1 MLPFLAIVRLT
12 CRSAIRSNVFRTL
25 LFLLALSVILI
36 PNTIKGDGT
45 ASGFIQLILEYSL
58 GFSGAILAISVAWVC
73 CSEIASD
80 VESGQIHLILV
91 KPVPRPVVLLGKFT
105 GVLVI
110 HTALLVLASAV
121 VYGFVMYQF
130 MRQDFPAEERQRVEN
145 EVLTGRRLIPPD
157 KPDFAALAEKE
168 LKHRLETA
176 RMDERAAIEQK
187 IAGNNRRAVLDAIER
202 ELRFRNGEVEPGGV
216 IFWTYSGISEKT
228 PDPLFL
234 RYKLYAG
241 TDGSKNQETTYGAW
255 LLRFVT
261 RTDRGTDDKPDF
273 TENIV
278 SLPPEEIMTKT
289 RDEFGIQDTILRMG
303 GAPDEIRRNV
313 PPQLMKDLTDRLVK
327 NGTFM
332 IGFRNYDRSGKKII
346 LQEADGP
353 YLMVR
358 ETGFLNNYIRAVFV
372 LFLGI
377 LAVALVSSALAAYFT
392 LPTSIFLAA
401 SYGLLCIF
409 SVYLLGTIAE
419 MDASSLS
426 AGDKVARM
434 LSEGV
439 FFLLIPVRDFFLT
452 SELATGQ
459 LIDFARIGRLIF
471 YDILLRGV
479 PLFLAGMLLYSI
491 REVSLAMKR

>member
-1 MLPFLAIVRLT
+1 MLPFFAIVRLT
-12 CRSAIRSNVFRTL
+12 CRSAIRSHVFRTL
-25 LFLLALSVILI
+25 LFLLILSVILI

-45 ASGFIQLILEYSL
+45 AAGFIQLILEYSL

-91 KPVPRPVVLLGKFT
+91 KPIPRPVVLLGKFT

-110 HTALLVLASAV
+110 HAVLLLFASAV

-145 EVLTGRRLIPPD
+145 EVLTGRRLITPD
-157 KPDFAALAEKE
+157 KPDYAALAEKE
-168 LKHRLETA
+168 LNHRLETA

-187 IAGNNRRAVLDAIER
+187 IAGNNRHVVLSAIER
-202 ELRFRNGEVEPGGV
+202 ELRFRNGEVDPGET

-241 TDGSKNQETTYGAW
+241 TDTSKNQETTYGAW

-261 RTDRGTDDKPDF
+261 RTGGTDAEPEYTDY
-273 TENIV
+273 IV
-278 SLPPEEIMTKT
+278 PFPPEEIIAKT
-289 RDEFGIQDTILRMG
+289 RDEFGIQDTVLRMG
-303 GAPDEIRRNV
+303 GAPDELRKNI
-313 PPQLMKDLTDRLVK
+313 PPDIMKNLTSQLVR
-327 NGTFM
+327 NGTFK
-332 IGFRNYDRSGKKII
+332 IGFRNFDRGGRKII
-346 LQEADGP
+346 FQEADGP
-353 YLMVR
+353 FLMVR
-358 ETGFLNNYIRAVFV
+358 ETGFLNNYLRAVFV

-392 LPTSIFLAA
+392 LPTSIFLAV

-409 SVYLLGTIAE
+409 AVYLLGTISE
-419 MDASSLS
+419 LDDSSLT
-426 AGDKVARM
+426 AGDRLARV

-479 PLFLAGMLLYSI
+479 PLFLAGMLLYSK

>member
-1 MLPFLAIVRLT
+1 MLPFFAIVRLT

-25 LFLLALSVILI
+25 LFLLVLCVILI

-45 ASGFIQLILEYSL
+45 AAGFIQLILEYSL

-110 HTALLVLASAV
+110 HAILLVLASAV

-130 MRQDFPAEERQRVEN
+130 MRQDFPAEERQRVES

-157 KPDFAALAEKE
+157 KPDFAELAEKG
-168 LKHRLETA
+168 LKRRLETA
-176 RMDERAAIEQK
+176 RMDERAAIEEK
-187 IAGNNRRAVLDAIER
+187 LAGDRKREVLAGLER
-202 ELRFRNGEVEPGGV
+202 ELRLRNGEADPGGT
-216 IFWTYSGISEKT
+216 IFWTFSGISEKT
-228 PDPLFL
+228 SDPLFL

-255 LLRFVT
+255 LLRFVN
-261 RTDRGTDDKPDF
+261 RTDRGTDAAPDY

-278 SLPPEEIMTKT
+278 SFPPEQIMTKT

-303 GAPDEIRRNV
+303 GAPDEIRRNI
-313 PPQLMKDLTDRLVK
+313 PPELMKNLTGQLIK
-327 NGTFM
+327 NGTFV
-332 IGFRNYDRSGKKII
+332 IGFQNYDREGKKII
-346 LQEADGP
+346 FQEADGP
-353 YLMVR
+353 FLMVR
-358 ETGFLNNYIRAVFV
+358 ETGFFNNYLRAVFV

-392 LPTSIFLAA
+392 LPTSVFLAA
-401 SYGLLCIF
+401 SYGLLCVF
-409 SVYLLGTIAE
+409 AVYLLGTISE

-426 AGDKVARM
+426 VSDKLAGF

-459 LIDFARIGRLIF
+459 LIDFARIGRLVF

-479 PLFLAGMLLYSI
+479 PLFLAGMLLYTR

>member
-1 MLPFLAIVRLT
+1 MLPFFAIVRLT

-45 ASGFIQLILEYSL
+45 AAGFIQLILEYSL

-80 VESGQIHLILV
+80 VENGQIHLILV

-110 HTALLVLASAV
+110 HTVLLVLASAV

-130 MRQDFPAEERQRVEN
+130 MRQDFPEDERQRVES

-168 LKHRLETA
+168 LNHRLETA
-176 RMDERAAIEQK
+176 RMDERAAIQQK
-187 IAGNNRRAVLDAIER
+187 IAGSNRRTVLNAIER
-202 ELRFRNGEVEPGGV
+202 ELRFRNGEVEPGET
-216 IFWTYSGISEKT
+216 IFWNYSGISEKT

-255 LLRFVT
+255 LMRFVA
-261 RTDRGTDDKPDF
+261 RSGGTDDAPEYTDY
-273 TENIV
+273 IV
-278 SLPPEEIMTKT
+278 PLPPEEIMTKT
-289 RDEFGIQDTILRMG
+289 RDEFGVQDTILRIG
-303 GAPDEIRRNV
+303 GAPDNIRKNV
-313 PPQLMKDLTDRLVK
+313 PPDVMKSLTGQLVK
-327 NGTFM
+327 NGTFR
-332 IGFRNYDRSGKKII
+332 IGFRNFDRGGKKII
-346 LQEADGP
+346 FQETDGP

-358 ETGFLNNYIRAVFV
+358 ETGFLNNYLRAVFV

-392 LPTSIFLAA
+392 LPTSVFLAA

-409 SVYLLGTIAE
+409 AVYLLGTISE

-426 AGDKVARM
+426 TGDKFAQL

-439 FFLLIPVRDFFLT
+439 FFLLIPFRDFFMT
-452 SELATGQ
+452 AELATGQ
-459 LIDFARIGRLIF
+459 LIDFARIGRLLL

-479 PLFLAGMLLYSI
+479 PLFLAGMLLYSF

>member
-25 LFLLALSVILI
+25 LFLLILSVILI

-45 ASGFIQLILEYSL
+45 AAGFIQLILEYSL
-58 GFSGAILAISVAWVC
+58 GFSGAILSISVAWVC

-110 HTALLVLASAV
+110 HAVLLILASAV

-130 MRQDFPAEERQRVEN
+130 MRQDFPEEERQKIEN

-157 KPDFAALAEKE
+157 KPDFAALAEQE

-176 RMDERAAIEQK
+176 RMDERSAIEQK
-187 IAGNNRRAVLDAIER
+187 IAGSGRRAVLDAIER

-216 IFWTYSGISEKT
+216 IFWKYSGISEKT

-241 TDGSKNQETTYGAW
+241 TDGSKNQETTYGGW
-255 LLRFVT
+255 LIRIVT
-261 RTDRGTDDKPDF
+261 RTGGTDSEPDY

-278 SLPPEEIMTKT
+278 SFPPEEIMTKT

-313 PPQLMKDLTDRLVK
+313 PPELMKALTEQLVK
-327 NGTFM
+327 DGTFV
-332 IGFRNYDRSGKKII
+332 IGFRNFDRGGKKII

-392 LPTSIFLAA
+392 LPTSIFLTA

-419 MDASSLS
+419 MDASSLT
-426 AGDKVARM
+426 AGDRVAQV
-434 LSEGV
+434 LSQGV

-479 PLFLAGMLLYSI
+479 PLFLAGMILYTV